1 MASIPSQRTWTA
13 GETVTAAMLNDD
25 VRDAI
30 TFFVS
35 GRPKAL
41 LRQTSAQSLT
51 NNTWVA
57 LTMDVEDHD
66 NDGAHSTVSNTSRYT
81 AVTPGWVRAS
91 GLVSIATSGT
101 NQRGARWA
109 VNGTV
114 LNASRTQHN
123 ASGAGTTGVVAS
135 GRLVFL
141 NAGDYLE
148 LYGFQNSGGAINT
161 SVTSDEQSQLSL
173 TWEGS

>member
-1 MASIPSQRTWTA
+1 MAAIPSQRTWSV
-13 GETVTAAMLNDD
+13 GEVVTAAMLNDD

-35 GRPKAL
+35 VRPKAL
-41 LRQTSAQSLT
+41 LRQTVAQSLT
-51 NNTWVA
+51 NNVWGSITFD
-57 LTMDVEDHD
+57 TEDHD
-66 NDGAHSTVSNTSRYT
+66 NDTAHSTVTNTSRYT
-81 AVTPGWVRAS
+81 AVTAGWYRVSGVVTVAS
-91 GLVSIATSGT
+91 AGSG
-101 NQRGARWA
+101 QRGARWA

-123 ASGAGTTGVVAS
+123 TSAAGATDVAAC

-141 NAGDYLE
+141 SAGDYVE
-148 LYGFQNSGGAINT
+148 LQGFQNSGGALNT
-161 SVTSDEQSQLSL
+161 AVVADEQSQMSI